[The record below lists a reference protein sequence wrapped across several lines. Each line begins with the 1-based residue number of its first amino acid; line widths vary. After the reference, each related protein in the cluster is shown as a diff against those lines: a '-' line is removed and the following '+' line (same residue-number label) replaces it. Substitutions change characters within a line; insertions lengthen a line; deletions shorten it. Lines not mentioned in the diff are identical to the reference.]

1 MINRVDIHF
10 EGLRTWYKLVCVLHS
25 TLLIL
30 FHYIVLGCSKML
42 FLVGNFFYKK
52 AYFCWKQSEGV
63 VFIFS
68 SKTSVLPW
76 FSLKQAENELK
87 TNHVSD
93 QRLSLGQNA
102 RFQKWAFS
110 ACFQDENDLF
120 INLSTG
126 LPKRS
131 ANTEPVFVDLLRRPG
146 IDSQPGGP
154 VRNPICRT
162 GPPGYICWRNR
173 FLGIDFWAP

>member
-52 AYFCWKQSEGV
+52 AHFCWKQSEGV

-76 FSLKQAENELK
+76 FGLKQAENELK
-87 TNHVSD
+87 TTHVSD

-120 INLSTG
+120 KNLGTDVA
-126 LPKRS
+126 P
-131 ANTEPVFVDLLRRPG
+131 
-146 IDSQPGGP
+146 DSDPQF
-154 VRNPICRT
+154 RNAGKWCRW
-162 GPPGYICWRNR
+162 YAW
-173 FLGIDFWAP
+173 L

>member
-42 FLVGNFFYKK
+42 FLVGNFFYEK
-52 AYFCWKQSEGV
+52 AHFCWKQSEGV

-76 FSLKQAENELK
+76 FGLKQAENELK
-87 TNHVSD
+87 TTHVSD

-110 ACFQDENDLF
+110 ACFQAENEPF
-120 INLSTG
+120 INSGTVPEFIDRVLGMKMIVFGKTSS
-126 LPKRS
+126 KRS
-131 ANTEPVFVDLLRRPG
+131 FSIQSVPRDVGISLFWMRSDLGLVFKYYG
-146 IDSQPGGP
+146 
-154 VRNPICRT
+154 T
-162 GPPGYICWRNR
+162 
-173 FLGIDFWAP
+173 A